1 MIPGLDVAGLLTSLG
16 TAAITKAID
25 KITDSC
31 NDNSKDSGNI
41 VTDSKGGRGDLLMR
55 PINVTINLNVYVDK
69 ELVDRIELYR
79 KENQFID
86 DISKTFSLPDNSKK
100 PISIS

>member
-25 KITDSC
+25 KIADSC

-41 VTDSKGGRGDLLMR
+41 VTDSKDGRRDLLMR

-100 PISIS
+100 PILIS

>member
-16 TAAITKAID
+16 TVAITKAID
-25 KITDSC
+25 KISDSC
-31 NDNSKDSGNI
+31 NDNSKGSGNI
-41 VTDSKGGRGDLLMR
+41 VTESKGGRGDILMR

-69 ELVDRIELYR
+69 ELVDKIELYR